1 MFRDRVI
8 WHGTAPRG
16 RVASPGVSVYPW
28 VAAYSFRRHAAYPLG
43 ALAEAVTNTVFGFV
57 RAWIVLALWDARPG
71 LGGYTAAD
79 AVAFCFITQAMIG
92 PVQVFGGLE
101 LTRRIR
107 SGDVAIDLYRPV
119 DLQGWW
125 LADDLGRAAGALLLR
140 GVPPMAAGAAV
151 FDLALP
157 GPAGWA
163 AFAVAVLLAVV
174 TGFALR
180 YLVAL
185 VTFWLHDDRGM
196 QAVALIMSMF
206 FSGMILPLVVFPGA
220 LGTVARALPWAALIQ
235 VPADVFLGE
244 HSGTGLL
251 SAYAFQAFWAVVLL
265 AAGRALTLAARHRL
279 VIHGG

>member
-1 MFRDRVI
+1 
-8 WHGTAPRG
+8 
-16 RVASPGVSVYPW
+16 VSVYPW

-43 ALAEAVTNTVFGFV
+43 AFAEAITNTVFGFV

-92 PVQVFGGLE
+92 PVQIFGGLE
-101 LTRRIR
+101 LTQRIR
-107 SGDVAIDLYRPV
+107 SGEVAVDLHRPV

-125 LADDLGRAAGALLLR
+125 LADDLGRAAGTLALR
-140 GVPPMAAGAAV
+140 GVPPMAAGLWA
-151 FDLALP
+151 FDLTLP

-163 AFAVAVLLAVV
+163 AFAAAMLLAVV

-185 VTFWLHDDRGM
+185 TAFWLHDDRGM
-196 QAVALIMSMF
+196 QAVSLIMSMF
-206 FSGMILPLVVFPGA
+206 FSGMVLPLVVFPGA
-220 LGTVARALPWAALIQ
+220 LGEIARMLPWAALIQ
-235 VPADVFLGE
+235 MPADVFLGRC
-244 HSGTGLL
+244 SGAELW
-251 SAYAFQAFWAVVLL
+251 SVYAFQAFWAAVLL
-265 AAGRALTLAARHRL
+265 AAGRALTAAARRRL